1 MINIRLLKEL
11 DKDIL
16 EAVYKL
22 KGEARRINIIKE
34 ISGGNKDWSI
44 LNVTAQRS
52 FNRLCDLKLLKK
64 HDLGHQNVKY
74 SLTKRGL
81 KVAEKIFT
89 ERKAL
94 AIAEK
99 LDKESMERWLH
110 IGERFGHIL
119 SKVLESCMIYGA
131 TEELVHELPNYLDYS
146 LTIVKGG
153 EELEKYLKYGLSYF
167 LAKLITD
174 QPEISQTGEINL
186 HFTLK
191 ENIRNLI
198 QTKQN
203 ETSHP
208 IFKLPPKP
216 EPDKKGTK
224 TLHAQKRLKKNS
236 KGE

>member
-1 MINIRLLKEL
+1 MINIHSLKEL

-22 KGEARRINIIKE
+22 GGEARRINIIKE
-34 ISGGNKDWSI
+34 LSGGNKDQNI

-64 HDLGHQNVKY
+64 HDLGHQNVMY
-74 SLTKRGL
+74 SLTKRGV

-119 SKVLESCMIYGA
+119 SKVLESCMMYAA
-131 TEELVHELPNYLDYS
+131 TEELVHELPKYLDYS
-146 LTIVKGG
+146 LTIVKGDK
-153 EELEKYLKYGLSYF
+153 ELGTYLEYGLSYF
-167 LAKLITD
+167 LAKLIKE

-186 HFTLK
+186 HLTLK
-191 ENIRNLI
+191 EHIRNLM

-203 ETSHP
+203 EASHP
-208 IFKLPPKP
+208 ILKLPPKP
-216 EPDKKGTK
+216 RQTK
-224 TLHAQKRLKKNS
+224 RNKNANIILDMT
-236 KGE
+236 

>member
-1 MINIRLLKEL
+1 MTNIRSLKEL

-22 KGEARRINIIKE
+22 GGEARRINIIKE
-34 ISGGNKDWSI
+34 LSGTDWNI
-44 LNVTAQRS
+44 LNITAQRS

-89 ERKAL
+89 DRKTL

-119 SKVLESCMIYGA
+119 SKVLESCMMYAA
-131 TEELVHELPNYLDYS
+131 TEELVHELPKYLDYS
-146 LTIVKGG
+146 LTIIKGS

-167 LAKLITD
+167 LAKLITE
-174 QPEISQTGEINL
+174 QPELSQTGEISLHLTLRENIHNL
-186 HFTLK
+186 LQTTLK
-191 ENIRNLI
+191 ENR
-198 QTKQN
+198 Q
-203 ETSHP
+203 P
-208 IFKLPPKP
+208 ILKLPPKP
-216 EPDKKGTK
+216 LPERKDIRKP
-224 TLHAQKRLKKNS
+224 
-236 KGE
+236 